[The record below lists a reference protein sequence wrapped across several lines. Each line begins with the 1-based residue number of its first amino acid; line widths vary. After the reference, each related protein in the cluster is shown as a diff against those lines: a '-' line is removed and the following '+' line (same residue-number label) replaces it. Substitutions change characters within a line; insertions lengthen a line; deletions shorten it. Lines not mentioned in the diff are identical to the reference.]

1 MNPNFKN
8 RFEKHLTL
16 KDIGTIGMQNL
27 FKAKVLIIGIGG
39 LGSITSLYL
48 AASGIG
54 TLGLIDKDNIELS
67 NLQRQILYQTK
78 DVGEK
83 KVFLAQKNLKALN
96 PLCKVNIIDND
107 LNEKN
112 ASGIIGHYDFIVD
125 GSDNF
130 KTKDLINRACV
141 KNNKPFSLASVLG
154 FDGQMMTIIPKE
166 TACWRCVFPKLPFKK
181 EMLSCNTQGVL
192 GPVVGIMG
200 SIQATETIKYLTHCG
215 QPLTNTLLMLNAL
228 EMNFKKIKIKKNN
241 QCLICKKILKKKGEN
256 H

>member
-16 KDIGTIGMQNL
+16 KNIGKIGMQKL
-27 FKAKVLIIGIGG
+27 FKAKVLIIGVGG

-54 TLGLIDKDNIELS
+54 TLGLIDKDKIELS
-67 NLQRQILYQTK
+67 NLQRQILYQSK
-78 DVGEK
+78 DIGEK
-83 KVFLAQKNLKALN
+83 KIFLAQKKLKALN
-96 PLCKVNIIDND
+96 PLCKINIIDDN

-112 ASGIIGHYDFIVD
+112 AHKIIHHYDFIVD

-130 KTKDLINRACV
+130 KTKDLLNQTCV

-154 FDGQMMTIIPKE
+154 FDGQIMTIIPGK
-166 TACWRCVFPKLPFKK
+166 TACYRCVFPKLPFKK

-192 GPVVGIMG
+192 GPVVGIIG
-200 SIQATETIKYLTHCG
+200 SIQATETIKYLTHCA
-215 QPLTNTLLMLNAL
+215 QPLTNTLFMINTL

-241 QCLICKKILKKKGEN
+241 QCLICKTI
-256 H
+256 